1 MRTLLKII
9 GLLVFVVVI
18 VVVVGIFNLD
28 RAIKAVVEGLG
39 PDYVQAPITLD
50 EVDLSLK
57 NGEGRLGG
65 LVIGNPAGFQTDY
78 AFSLGEIDV
87 KVDTKTVT
95 EKVIVIDRIHIL
107 SPSIIYEAAK
117 GGSNLDRLQKNI
129 QAATGGGSSGQA
141 AEAAPDSGE
150 EPVKVII
157 RDLQVSDGQIHYSN
171 ALLGGRTVDVRLPKI
186 QLTNLGQNSGGVTAA
201 EVLEQ
206 LLKVINKS
214 ASNAIANSDSVRE
227 LRDELKEQIE
237 EKTKEAIGDKI
248 QGFFNR
254 D

>member
-1 MRTLLKII
+1 MRTLLKLI
-9 GLLVFVVVI
+9 GLLVVI
-18 VVVVGIFNLD
+18 VVVVVVIGVFNLD

-39 PDYVQAPITLD
+39 PDYVQAPITLH

-78 AFSLGEIDV
+78 AFSLGQIDV

-107 SPSIIYEAAK
+107 APSIIYESAK
-117 GGSNLDRLQKNI
+117 GGSNLERLHKNI
-129 QAATGGGSSGQA
+129 AAATASSGGKTSQT
-141 AEAAPDSGE
+141 AETSTGE
-150 EPVKVII
+150 PIKVII
-157 RDLQVSDGQIHYSN
+157 KDLLVSDGHIQYSN
-171 ALLGGRTVDVRLPKI
+171 ALLGGRTVAVKLPRI
-186 QLTNLGQNSGGVTAA
+186 QMTDLGQNSGGVTPA
-201 EVLEQ
+201 EVLER
-206 LLKVINKS
+206 LLKVISKS
-214 ASNAIANSDSVRE
+214 ARSAIANSDSVKE
-227 LRDELKEQIE
+227 LQNQLKEQVE